1 MKTQEPIKSFIAV
14 TYDNKPYHFIITDDK
29 KIYCCEFRLEYGADI
44 IELKPNFVL
53 RDKQSQTIYSLKE
66 YLKEHKEKNNKTDYK
81 KFMFGYVP
89 KTELEKTQ
97 HDLIKSY
104 IIETPVLEYLIEN
117 RMIMYSNDMAMLYG
131 LDPTHAY
138 DQYFQTR
145 SFKKSRHKENA
156 KILTKQKKGI
166 FH

>member
-14 TYDNKPYHFIITDDK
+14 TYGNKPYHFIITDDK

-53 RDKQSQTIYSLKE
+53 RDEHSQTIYSLKD
-66 YLKEHKEKNNKTDYK
+66 YLREQKEKKKIDYK
-81 KFMFGYVP
+81 KFILETIS
-89 KTELEKTQ
+89 KEEQEKQQEELIQ
-97 HDLIKSY
+97 SY
-104 IIETPVLEYLIEN
+104 IIEPTVLEYLMEN
-117 RMIMYSNDMAMLYG
+117 KMLMYSNDMAMLYG
-131 LDPTHAY
+131 FDPQHAY
-138 DQYFQTR
+138 DHHFQTR
-145 SFKKSRHKENA
+145 SFKKSRNKENT